1 MAKYLHVHEHQHN
14 EVGKWRPYVDSP
26 PPILS
31 DEAPGDLHAV
41 VEEGN
46 AMLVLGIPDV
56 GRHFVSVEGHELRE
70 HRARGGQVDDP
81 WPAVLHHDVDLPFDA
96 LVHAVVTC
104 IEVHAD
110 LAAEAHRL
118 QKGRDPRG
126 TEDLHEVVARDAVCD
141 QAWDSAC
148 DPRRPERAHV
158 G

>member
-1 MAKYLHVHEHQHN
+1 M
-14 EVGKWRPYVDSP
+14 VGICGLPPSS

-31 DEAPGDLHAV
+31 EEPPSDLHAV
-41 VEEGN
+41 VEEGT

-56 GRHFVSVEGHELRE
+56 GRHFVSVVGHELRE

-96 LVHAVVTC
+96 LAHAVVTC

-126 TEDLHEVVARDAVCD
+126 TEDLHEVDASKSNLNHTVQQPLYVRRRHKRDSYD
-141 QAWDSAC
+141 FS
-148 DPRRPERAHV
+148 
-158 G
+158 